1 MLQSMELQRVR
12 YDLATEQPF
21 PKVNNRFTVFKQI
34 FHLRIIH
41 IWKSTLDLYL
51 FVLKYNYILATITLL
66 GFLGDSAVNNLPE
79 IQIWQ
84 KSRIR
89 SLGQEDPLE
98 EEVATH
104 SSILAWR
111 IPGTEK
117 PLRLPWG
124 LKASDMTEGLS
135 TIIT

>member
-51 FVLKYNYILATITLL
+51 FVLKYNYILAKHHRTK
-66 GFLGDSAVNNLPE
+66 VHE
-79 IQIWQ
+79 
-84 KSRIR
+84 
-89 SLGQEDPLE
+89 QETPADFK
-98 EEVATH
+98 TMTK
-104 SSILAWR
+104 I
-111 IPGTEK
+111 
-117 PLRLPWG
+117 
-124 LKASDMTEGLS
+124 KA
-135 TIIT
+135 